1 MSVESKYKKKNMDI
15 QQQIKKEME
24 NAKNG
29 KSTKDYTQLRNI
41 LEELEKMMNDKCLQ
55 LTYPRIIV
63 DSWDFTDELG
73 LGLLELAE
81 IYKRW
86 K

>member
-1 MSVESKYKKKNMDI
+1 MDI

>member
-1 MSVESKYKKKNMDI
+1 MSVESKYKKINMDI
-15 QQQIKKEME
+15 QQEIKREME

-41 LEELEKMMNDKCLQ
+41 LEELEKMMNDKCLP
-55 LTYPRIIV
+55 LSYPRIIV

>member
-41 LEELEKMMNDKCLQ
+41 LEELEKMMNNKCLP
-55 LTYPRIIV
+55 LNYPRIIV